1 MANRIDTTF
10 AKLREQSRKA
20 FVAYVAGGDPDFDRS
35 LEILHALAD
44 AGADI
49 IELGVPFSDPMAD
62 GIVNQ
67 LAADRALKAGMN
79 VPRVLDLIR
88 AFRETRETPLVLF
101 TYLNPIYAYGY
112 EKFHQDAAAAGADGI
127 LLLDLPPAE
136 ELANPDFTH
145 GEGLHHIH
153 LIAPTTP
160 NQRKASL
167 AKASKGFIYALSRTG
182 VTGGHMAPSESIGAQ
197 VEELKAIT
205 DTPICV
211 GFGITNTE
219 QAAMVASKADG
230 IIVGSAIVK
239 TVQENAN
246 NPEVARILKDFVT
259 PLIAAAHSAS

>member
-10 AKLREQSRKA
+10 AALKEQGRKA

-35 LEILHALAD
+35 LEILFALSE

-67 LAADRALKAGMN
+67 MAADRALKAGMST
-79 VPRVLDLIR
+79 PRILDLIR
-88 AFRETRETPLVLF
+88 AFREKSETPLVLF

-112 EKFHQDAAAAGADGI
+112 EKFHTDAAAAGADGI
-127 LLLDLPPAE
+127 LLLDLPPSEA
-136 ELANPDFTH
+136 ATNADFAR

-160 NQRKASL
+160 GDRQATL
-167 AKASKGFIYALSRTG
+167 AQSSQGFIYALSRTG
-182 VTGGHMAPSESIGAQ
+182 VTGGHSAPSESIGAL
-197 VEELKAIT
+197 VSEIKSHT
-205 DTPICV
+205 DTPVCV
-211 GFGITNTE
+211 GFGITTPD
-219 QAAMVASKADG
+219 QAAMVASHGDG

-239 TVQENAN
+239 TVQENADD
-246 NPEVARILKDFVT
+246 PEVAAKLKAFVT
-259 PLIAAAHSAS
+259 PLIEATHQA